1 MLIIR
6 SLAFLGL
13 FVCLALQAD
22 VKSLK
27 FVEGCRIFE
36 WQGRTLGQYPGN
48 FCHFLADGSFISADY
63 QSLKFFTKENQ
74 IKWEIPGGFHHQ
86 LKVSPDGQ
94 RILALGS
101 TVLVKEGV
109 KYRADKFYVISLL
122 GKILYEQTAVEVF
135 AQAKIPWIGWHAP
148 RWVQDKEANL
158 KNEMSHFNSIYE
170 IPTLKSGAEKFFSAG
185 DIIINSLVA
194 GGFVLSADLK
204 TVKHVIK
211 LNEYS
216 HNHSVHDL
224 QVLNNG
230 HLLYFNNNSGDSD
243 SENAYS
249 TIDEL
254 DFAKKKMVF
263 EFTSK
268 PREMFHSRFAG
279 GVTALDDDQL
289 LISGE
294 MNGLYVY
301 SRRQKKIISSS
312 SAAHYILSTHRT
324 IQDVKPLKYPAFLS
338 SRGIH

>member
-1 MLIIR
+1 MMR
-6 SLAFLGL
+6 SLAFLSL
-13 FVCLALQAD
+13 FLCLSLKAD
-22 VKSLK
+22 VKALK
-27 FVEGCRIFE
+27 FVEGCRIFD

-101 TVLVKEGV
+101 TILVKEGV
-109 KYRADKFYVISLL
+109 KYRADKFYVITVM
-122 GKILYEQTAVEVF
+122 GKILHEQTADVVF

-148 RWVQDKEANL
+148 RWAQDKEASL

-170 IPTLKSGAEKFFSAG
+170 IPPMKSDKSITLFSAG
-185 DIIINSLVA
+185 DIIINSLIA

-204 TVKHVIK
+204 TVKHMIK
-211 LNEYS
+211 LNEFS

-224 QVLNNG
+224 QVLSNG
-230 HLLYFNNNSGDSD
+230 HLLYFNNNSGNSD

-254 DFAKKKMVF
+254 DFAKKRLVF
-263 EFTSK
+263 EFSSK

-289 LISGE
+289 LFSGE
-294 MNGLYVY
+294 MNGLYIY
-301 SRRQKKIISSS
+301 SRRHKKIISSS
-312 SAAHYILSTHRT
+312 SAAHHILSTHRT
-324 IQDVKPLKYPAFLS
+324 IQDVKLLKYPAFLN